1 MKPEPSIDSLDE
13 SMNDVPGLF
22 LEEPNLR
29 LMRFEW
35 SGEILHASPTTL
47 SPSLIE
53 GIQEFRYRHIR
64 MQSLVYPTHSFA
76 WRLAFLRRIS
86 ALQSESTISSAY
98 NKDLSE

>member
-35 SGEILHASPTTL
+35 SGEILHASPTTH

-64 MQSLVYPTHSFA
+64 MQSLVYPTHSV
-76 WRLAFLRRIS
+76 LRGDWLFSGDLCAIIRVYNLIS
-86 ALQSESTISSAY
+86 V
-98 NKDLSE
+98 